1 MSWGFSYDCCEPHSF
16 LLVTIFHIILV
27 RRYVITMAD
36 GNNYDKRE
44 EEEEEE
50 EDELGEAVCLATST
64 DTNIDAKL
72 CIGLQGAKRC
82 RHFRH

>member
-1 MSWGFSYDCCEPHSF
+1 
-16 LLVTIFHIILV
+16 
-27 RRYVITMAD
+27 MAD